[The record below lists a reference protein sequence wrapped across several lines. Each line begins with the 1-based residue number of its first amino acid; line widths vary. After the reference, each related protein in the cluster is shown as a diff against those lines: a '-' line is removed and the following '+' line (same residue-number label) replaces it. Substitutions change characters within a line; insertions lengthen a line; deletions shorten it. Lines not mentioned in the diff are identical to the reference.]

1 MAELE
6 EGDPVNP
13 KPVKGVNTAGDGDG
27 GKVTLPAFRPE
38 LAYKEPKTEK
48 EAWLTNL
55 SSSATARSA
64 SAVTGTDFLVS
75 QGARSLYTPIDLA
88 KGIPDKWEREKF
100 ISENGSRM
108 VQLLDPNKFGV
119 KFERDLDDYAAFKQ
133 KNYNTQIKKFL
144 DDLDENQGILA
155 ELGNTVAKLTGLAW
169 GVAGVVPLAYGLGSA
184 LFNWDASKIFN
195 NAGYDLWQEIDDKI
209 NSKFAVYG
217 GSDYSSGNKNFF
229 ARFITHP
236 MKSLNADIMPA
247 VNFVGSAVATELLAT
262 AAAPFTGGASLMANT
277 ARLGAQATNMFSKS
291 YRVLRGLDQLADF
304 NNMRQI
310 ASLTQKYRAGLGTVT
325 SMVRSA
331 GLESSLIARSTYDQT
346 LEKSKIN
353 YLSSQGFSQEEIYE
367 ILGNK
372 EVEEATITPEI
383 LAKMKKDAEDASEL
397 SWFTNVPLVGFSNMI
412 QFSKVFSSGYRVNQA
427 LSRLNPLR
435 MTGVVAKGGKVAAK
449 ADVMGRGARLAGYT
463 GATLK
468 SGVTEGFEEYAQG
481 VMEQGYSDYWSAGY
495 TEDAVKTSTS
505 FLGAMT
511 KAARNYGGSVE
522 GFDSM
527 SIGFLMG
534 MLGIKLPVK
543 IDPATGKLTRGWET
557 YGGARQEI
565 KELKKQ
571 VEEDRTTAKIINDNP
586 INPVLKN
593 NFDNMAKNITIQAEM
608 DKALEKGDIFNYK
621 NKEYE
626 QLHSFVSTRI
636 KNGIG
641 DTIDQEIT
649 ALEQLPLA
657 TFNEQFATPG
667 VLEFTEETK
676 KVALDKMRSN
686 VNNIIEAHEQVDTA
700 FKDTKLFV
708 DFWRRNFKG
717 VQDPAGL
724 TEALKDQMT
733 FLYGATKNL
742 ENREE
747 ELESQIAKA
756 TKGNVSPKVLNKL
769 IAQIGEITK
778 EGTAEF
784 ATTAREIYKAEMNN
798 WKENDPASYNLN
810 RKQIEPLL
818 QDLILIKERKAKI
831 SKMYDVL
838 FTNKGAK
845 EFLNIYSELVTNAHA
860 AMQEQILKQAEE
872 EAKKAKSSDT
882 LNKVAA
888 DEKSVSGEARSVDNK
903 TADEISA
910 TDQEMANI
918 IAGLSPETDAELN
931 AGNLADLVSRM
942 DSDTV
947 LQTLQSK
954 PALFREIL
962 QKLEK
967 DGKPIPGLTNI
978 DQLPEI
984 LAENPTA
991 SARISA
997 ALAEILKA
1005 YNENKEVA
1013 TSTQPLDY
1021 ADPTDASQPAPSE
1034 TEATSLEEFF
1044 NTKSQELQESSIYQT
1059 GTNVSDNSIIPVI
1072 HDKKIVDNK
1081 LVRNPETGKYEVWT
1095 DAKGA
1100 KTDQPVD
1107 LKKLNSPDFLNNK
1120 ELHNNNVEATFKVE
1134 ETKPYPDP
1142 KTGKLVEITEE
1153 NIRINV
1159 YHEDTFIGR
1168 LPAYQP
1174 GMPAHFLALRK
1185 AIVAQESGV
1194 AIEEEVTPA
1203 DESLKVKIAD
1213 IERRRKEVDN
1223 WQLPKKVD
1231 PKKQVIVQPRLVAEG
1246 NEQKIIDTLN
1256 DILDAAFTD
1265 PAYRNSINRLNGA
1278 QAVKDTSKMYDDER
1292 AIFLKTIKDRYY
1304 DLLNQELAALEGTQ
1318 ADINLTADKVL
1329 EVLTETSKKF
1339 GIVELNKDNSENI
1352 DQEYIIQQIKD
1363 TLNTLGLPYKDVV
1376 AIRKSTYNVINSKG
1390 ESIEILKLL
1399 QMGGAPLPAKITAA
1413 KYLNSLTKEEKIN
1426 YAKKELASLEQQPT
1440 SRTET
1445 IDKNFDQIIE
1455 QLAKAKVNIFFNEET
1470 NSNKKC

>member
-88 KGIPDKWEREKF
+88 KGIPDRWEREKF
-100 ISENGSRM
+100 INDNGSRM

-119 KFERDLDDYAAFKQ
+119 KFERDLKDYAAFKE
-133 KNYNTQIKKFL
+133 KNYQTQIKKFL
-144 DDLDENQGILA
+144 DDLDENQGFLESA
-155 ELGNTVAKLTGLAW
+155 AYTAGKLVGKTALSMGSL
-169 GVAGVVPLAYGLGSA
+169 VPLAYGIGSA
-184 LFNWDASKIFN
+184 LFNWDANKIFRN
-195 NAGYDLWQEIDDKI
+195 GLFDAWETMDQGLDKHL
-209 NSKFAVYG
+209 AVYG
-217 GSDYSSGNKNFF
+217 GSDFYKDESGKDRNFF
-229 ARFITHP
+229 SRFITHP
-236 MKSLNADIMPA
+236 IKSINADVAPA
-247 VNFVGSAVATELLAT
+247 VSFVAGAVLTELLA
-262 AAAPFTGGASLMANT
+262 AALAPFTGGATLIANT
-277 ARLGAQATNMFSKS
+277 ARLGAQATNLFSKG
-291 YRVLRGLDQLADF
+291 YRVIRGLDQLADF

-310 ASLTQKYRAGLGTVT
+310 ASMTQKYRAGLGTVT

-331 GLESSLIARSTYDQT
+331 GYESSLIARSTYDQT

-463 GATLK
+463 GAALK

-700 FKDTKLFV
+700 FKDSKLFV

-888 DEKSVSGEARSVDNK
+888 DEKSVSGETRSVDNK
-903 TADEISA
+903 TADEIAA

-931 AGNLADLVSRM
+931 AGNLADLVGRM

-1081 LVRNPETGKYEVWT
+1081 LVRNPDTGKYEVWT

-1107 LKKLNSPDFLNNK
+1107 LEKLNSPDFLNNK
-1120 ELHNNNVEATFKVE
+1120 ELHNNNVEATFKISDNE
-1134 ETKPYPDP
+1134 WN
-1142 KTGKLVEITEE
+1142 KTERSAEDIA
-1153 NIRINV
+1153 IDV
-1159 YHEDTFIGR
+1159 YHNDTFIGR
-1168 LPAYQP
+1168 LPAFKK

-1194 AIEEEVTPA
+1194 AIEEEVTPT
-1203 DESLKVKIAD
+1203 DESLKAKKAD
-1213 IERRRKEVDN
+1213 IENKKAEIERLEKEKE
-1223 WQLPKKVD
+1223 QLLSTQQEGQPYTPKAVTGYTGGGWDITDSKKTNVSLYRLEKDSENSNTGLLYFDPELGMAFKRSLNFPDSTFKSFYDEANELNQNANGIRTIKPAVVQKSPNGNIQVLERGIIEYVNIPMKDSSLSRPSTGTTTKVD
-1231 PKKQVIVQPRLVAEG
+1231 TTEIDS
-1246 NEQKIIDTLN
+1246 KI
-1256 DILDAAFTD
+1256 
-1265 PAYRNSINRLNGA
+1265 
-1278 QAVKDTSKMYDDER
+1278 
-1292 AIFLKTIKDRYY
+1292 
-1304 DLLNQELAALEGTQ
+1304 
-1318 ADINLTADKVL
+1318 
-1329 EVLTETSKKF
+1329 
-1339 GIVELNKDNSENI
+1339 NK
-1352 DQEYIIQQIKD
+1352 
-1363 TLNTLGLPYKDVV
+1363 
-1376 AIRKSTYNVINSKG
+1376 A
-1390 ESIEILKLL
+1390 
-1399 QMGGAPLPAKITAA
+1399 
-1413 KYLNSLTKEEKIN
+1413 KEELITLEN
-1426 YAKKELASLEQQPT
+1426 QPAS
-1440 SRTET
+1440 RIET
-1445 IDKNFDQIIE
+1445 IDKNFDQIIK

-1470 NSNKKC
+1470 QSIKNCKK